1 MRASACMPRRR
12 WLRGRGRRRQAVDSC
27 RRTRRWHLTWHG
39 EEKEFL
45 DSATDTDTGW
55 WWWWCWGSGSD
66 AGLGLICMLLG
77 ASSIWNVFAQARS
90 AAHFWNAWNSQC
102 DICFP
107 FSPSLSVSLSLL
119 AWQEVSWHRKSG
131 STGVC
136 QFYGMCYK
144 QLVEVLLTASAAVS
158 QQFPAKNLNWHRDK
172 RQSERRKSEGEKRR
186 EREEKSEQKVWIK
199 SLNASLGSLVCL
211 LTVSLPLP
219 LHSLLCPPFA
229 TIHPWFSFIH
239 DSQLPFT
246 GCKDELP
253 DHAWDMDM
261 FEAKL

>member
-1 MRASACMPRRR
+1 MHE
-12 WLRGRGRRRQAVDSC
+12 
-27 RRTRRWHLTWHG
+27 TH
-39 EEKEFL
+39 
-45 DSATDTDTGW
+45 SATYV
-55 WWWWCWGSGSD
+55 SL
-66 AGLGLICMLLG
+66 ALY
-77 ASSIWNVFAQARS
+77 
-90 AAHFWNAWNSQC
+90 
-102 DICFP
+102 
-107 FSPSLSVSLSLL
+107 PSLSVSLWN
-119 AWQEVSWHRKSG
+119 WQEVSWHRKSG

-211 LTVSLPLP
+211 LTVGLPLP

-246 GCKDELP
+246 GCKGELP
-253 DHAWDMDM
+253 DHVWDMDM